1 MATEQTMTPPLDL
14 EALEALLAKATSGV
28 PEIVRYD
35 DVSSDIN
42 YQLHFPGGDINV
54 REGDFDNRAHAKST
68 ANAIAEL
75 LRAAPALIAELRAA
89 RALIE
94 TIRFTSVGWV
104 NTNTSASLV
113 RDALDAYDAATKG
126 ATPAPGKEP

>member
-1 MATEQTMTPPLDL
+1 MTAPLDL
-14 EALEALLAKATSGV
+14 EALRAALEKATPGV

-54 REGDFDNRAHAKST
+54 REGDFDNRAHAKAT

-89 RALIE
+89 RSCVDRLRARERNGTWNVAEVE
-94 TIRFTSVGWV
+94 T
-104 NTNTSASLV
+104 L
-113 RDALDAYDAATKG
+113 RDYDAATKG
-126 ATPAPGKEP
+126 GG

>member
-1 MATEQTMTPPLDL
+1 MLTPPLDL
-14 EALEALLAKATSGV
+14 EALEAALEKATPGV

-89 RALIE
+89 RE
-94 TIRFTSVGWV
+94 V
-104 NTNTSASLV
+104 V
-113 RDALDAYDAATKG
+113 RVAKIGALDIANSWLDSTLSAYDAATKG
-126 ATPAPGKEP
+126 GG